1 MRSGDEADH
10 RPDGGGAA
18 CTIPCVKCL
27 LVDDHALVRD
37 ALALLIAL
45 HHPQVDLR
53 QAGRLRDALALL
65 ADEPNV
71 DLMLLDLALPDSNG
85 IATLSALREAAP
97 DTRIVVLSADERA
110 ETVLAAIDGGAAGF
124 IPKSTESGVLRQA
137 LATVLAGGV
146 YLPSQDGLAAGPDR
160 ASASVADLG
169 LTPRQIDVLRM
180 LVDGGSNKH
189 IARALDLA
197 PSTVKTHLEAIFER
211 LQVNSRTQAVVAA
224 ARLGLRF

>member
-1 MRSGDEADH
+1 MHNS
-10 RPDGGGAA
+10 
-18 CTIPCVKCL
+18 CVKCL
-27 LVDDHALVRD
+27 LLDDHALVRD

-53 QAGRLRDALALL
+53 QAGRLRAAIALL
-65 ADEPNV
+65 DEEPNV
-71 DLMLLDLALPDSNG
+71 DLVLLDLALPDSDG
-85 IATLSALREAAP
+85 IATLAAVRDAAP
-97 DTRIVVLSADERA
+97 DARIVVLSADERP
-110 ETVLAAIDGGAAGF
+110 ETVLAAIDAGAAGF
-124 IPKSTESGVLRQA
+124 IPKTTESGVLRQA
-137 LATVLAGGV
+137 LATVLGGGV
-146 YLPSQDGLAAGPDR
+146 FLPANAGQPARER
-160 ASASVADLG
+160 ASGGVDDLG

-180 LVDGGSNKH
+180 LVAGGSNKR

>member
-1 MRSGDEADH
+1 MHNPR
-10 RPDGGGAA
+10 
-18 CTIPCVKCL
+18 VKCL

-45 HHPQVDLR
+45 HHPHVDLR
-53 QAGRLRDALALL
+53 QAGRLREALALL
-65 ADEPNV
+65 AGEPNV
-71 DLMLLDLALPDSNG
+71 DLVLLDLALPDSDG
-85 IATLSALREAAP
+85 IATLAAMREAAP
-97 DTRIVVLSADERA
+97 DTRIVVLSADERE
-110 ETVLAAIDGGAAGF
+110 ETVLAAIDAGAAGF

-137 LATVLAGGV
+137 LATVLDGRVYVPSTESAGQQRTSAGV
-146 YLPSQDGLAAGPDR
+146 D
-160 ASASVADLG
+160 DLG

-180 LVDGGSNKH
+180 LVDGGSNKR

-211 LQVNSRTQAVVAA
+211 LRVNSRTQAVVAA